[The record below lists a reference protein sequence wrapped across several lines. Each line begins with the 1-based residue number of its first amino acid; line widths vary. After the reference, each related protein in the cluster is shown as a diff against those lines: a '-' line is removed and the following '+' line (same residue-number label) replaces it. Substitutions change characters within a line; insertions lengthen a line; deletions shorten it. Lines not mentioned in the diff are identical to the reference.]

1 MENRKFSFSV
11 VAIPLLAT
19 SLFGEEIT
27 SVINKKSPDFW
38 LGKQTHPN
46 FHIKAQD
53 NRDMEVKVGARVQ
66 STFESRDID
75 FNSESKEDETFSDA
89 YLRRVR
95 FEFGVKFDKHTS
107 FSMDIRNDKANY
119 EDKGEQKFNVGDAYL
134 KIKKPFGSSL
144 VNFKFYRGKIDV
156 SRTETVKSAYVIHY
170 DRPHV
175 ADEAA

>member
-27 SVINKKSPDFW
+27 SVINKTSPKFL

-75 FNSESKEDETFSDA
+75 FNDESKEDETFSDA

-107 FSMDIRNDKANY
+107 F
-119 EDKGEQKFNVGDAYL
+119 
-134 KIKKPFGSSL
+134 
-144 VNFKFYRGKIDV
+144 
-156 SRTETVKSAYVIHY
+156 
-170 DRPHV
+170 
-175 ADEAA
+175 